1 MIGVIGG
8 YGNIGREVIQLL
20 TKRGYERITV
30 GSRRQNPENP
40 ISWSYVNIE
49 EEESLLHFMNRHF
62 IVINTAGPSSLLS
75 LKAAECALKSGCH
88 YIDCGYNREVT
99 RLSVKDKAQCMLYN
113 MGSVPGFSELLP
125 LVFQGD
131 LLRPQRFRHFYS
143 ITGKFTQTAAIDFMA
158 GIFNGNGGVSLR
170 TAGKIPEISEIQP
183 FYKNAERMIPY
194 ENADTARVQEMM
206 NGVEAQWYH
215 VICGSNI
222 NAFYKNLVK
231 RYAQDREKLAADLC
245 LAAELDHMLLPSQV
259 TFLLEMEGINREGK
273 PQKNLYYLQAPGQ
286 SKLSA
291 AFCTAVCECL
301 LEGCIE
307 PGIGWIEKL
316 TDPVAVFEKVKQ
328 FGLVSLKK
336 TVHGALEEKEE
347 GVL

>member
-8 YGNIGREVIQLL
+8 YGNIGREVVKLL
-20 TKRGYERITV
+20 TERGYKGITV
-30 GSRRQNPENP
+30 GSRRQNLEDP

-49 EEESLLHFMNRHF
+49 EEESLFHFMNRHS

-75 LKAAECALKSGCH
+75 LKAAECALKAGCH

-99 RLSVKDKAQCMLYN
+99 RLSVKDTSQCILYN
-113 MGSVPGFSELLP
+113 MGSIPGFSEILP
-125 LVFQGD
+125 LVFREDFTQVE
-131 LLRPQRFRHFYS
+131 RFRHFYS
-143 ITGKFTQTAAIDFMA
+143 ITGKFTRTAAIDFIA
-158 GIFNGNGGVSLR
+158 GVFSGNGGMTLPA
-170 TAGKIPEISEIQP
+170 AGKIPELDGLQP
-183 FYKNAERMIPY
+183 FYKNAERILPY
-194 ENADTARVQEMM
+194 ENADTAQIQEIMKSP
-206 NGVEAQWYH
+206 EAQWYH

-222 NAFYKNLVK
+222 NAFYKDLLK
-231 RYAQDREKLAADLC
+231 KYFQGREKLAAELC
-245 LAAELDHMLLPSQV
+245 LAAERDHILIPSQV
-259 TFLLEMEGINREGK
+259 TFLLEMEGINREGE

-301 LEGCIE
+301 LEGSIE

-316 TDPVAVFEKVKQ
+316 TDPAAVFGKVKQ
-328 FGLVSLKK
+328 YGLLSLKK
-336 TVHGALEEKEE
+336 IVNAALEEKEE